1 MTNLQQVATLEQIIR
16 SRRSIRTFS
25 GQVPDEILRK
35 IVESAVYAPY
45 AAGTGIPLQEIR
57 KVFVFR
63 QDSEAMTQARSL
75 IEKQLRKAAFGIGL
89 GVRLLPFLTKKMQ
102 FFAKRIKSTA
112 EHGIPSLREGA
123 FYIVVAEK
131 KGFPPVEEQALA
143 HVMQNMWLTATAY
156 EVGFQLLSVTGA
168 LAKNKQFMQML
179 GLPLKEWAL
188 AGCVVGK
195 PTHQPQTVRER
206 DTEYFIHWM

>member
-1 MTNLQQVATLEQIIR
+1 MTAPQQVATLEQIIR

-63 QDSEAMTQARSL
+63 QNSAAMTQAQT
-75 IEKQLRKAAFGIGL
+75 IIAKQLRKAAFGIGL
-89 GVRLLPFLTKKMQ
+89 AVRLLPFLTKKMQ
-102 FFAKRIKSTA
+102 FFAKRIKASA
-112 EHGIPSLREGA
+112 EHGIPGLREGA

-131 KGFPPVEEQALA
+131 KGFPSVEEQALA
-143 HVMQNMWLTATAY
+143 HVMQNMWLTATAHG
-156 EVGFQLLSVTGA
+156 VGFQLMSLTGA
-168 LAKNKQFMQML
+168 LAKNKEFMQL
-179 GLPLKEWAL
+179 IDLPRKEWAL
-188 AGCVVGK
+188 SGCIIGK
-195 PTHQPQTVRER
+195 PTHEPQKIRER
-206 DTEYFIHWM
+206 DAEYFIHWM